1 MYVKA
6 LKSTPLEY
14 HDKEYWFHSISFVW
28 NIVRRSS
35 FLNSISSQLIS
46 KYIFNLQ
53 IKLLGFI
60 QRLVITSLNTD
71 ICDMTGAYHIINC
84 SNFVMYADTEKL
96 KIICFPFYRVVRS
109 LLLFVFLYRLFS
121 FLVYL
126 MPEMCLICLQTSKL
140 TLFSFHIIHK

>member
-1 MYVKA
+1 MIKNIDFIVFLLYEILLDVQ
-6 LKSTPLEY
+6 
-14 HDKEYWFHSISFVW
+14 SF
-28 NIVRRSS
+28 I
-35 FLNSISSQLIS
+35 NSISSQLIS

-60 QRLVITSLNTD
+60 QRLVITSLKTD

-96 KIICFPFYRVVRS
+96 KIICFPLYRVVRS
-109 LLLFVFLYRLFS
+109 LLLFVFLCRLFS